1 MERQVVFMS
10 DLEFDV
16 LDELY
21 FVQPFDALLELTS
34 LEDNV
39 LKTVLK
45 KLLSK
50 QWIKCL
56 KSATHDIP
64 VEEVDFDKDFRSM
77 YFLATKSGLLA
88 HNSQ

>member
-1 MERQVVFMS
+1 MS

-21 FVQPFDALLELTS
+21 FVQPYDALTEATGF
-34 LEDNV
+34 EDDL
-39 LKTVLK
+39 LKKVLK

-50 QWIKCL
+50 KWIKCL
-56 KSATHDIP
+56 SSMTEDILYDDL
-64 VEEVDFDKDFRSM
+64 DFDKDFRSI
-77 YFLATKSGLLA
+77 YYLATKSGLLA